1 MELETKLKA
10 LEEVDFLTRWVKQ
23 SVKSRLK
30 YGKKKNSFEKIDFLC
45 VFSGCSAYFGLTT
58 GGSENTK
65 MELNQKRYW
74 LLVSFFQG
82 LETSQLFFFLG
93 GGRGWGPE
101 WSNRNCRESWL
112 PTRNGMIFST
122 IWPYLLVTV
131 LVYLYI
137 YTYIYIYTY
146 TYIYVYIVYV
156 VVICCNPL
164 PLGCLTSWPVAHN
177 FMEFEPP
184 TSRPTG
190 QL

>member
-74 LLVSFFQG
+74 LMVSFFQG
-82 LETSQLFFFLG
+82 LETSQLFFF
-93 GGRGWGPE
+93 GRGEGLGP
-101 WSNRNCRESWL
+101 
-112 PTRNGMIFST
+112 
-122 IWPYLLVTV
+122 
-131 LVYLYI
+131 
-137 YTYIYIYTY
+137 
-146 TYIYVYIVYV
+146 
-156 VVICCNPL
+156 
-164 PLGCLTSWPVAHN
+164 
-177 FMEFEPP
+177 
-184 TSRPTG
+184 
-190 QL
+190 